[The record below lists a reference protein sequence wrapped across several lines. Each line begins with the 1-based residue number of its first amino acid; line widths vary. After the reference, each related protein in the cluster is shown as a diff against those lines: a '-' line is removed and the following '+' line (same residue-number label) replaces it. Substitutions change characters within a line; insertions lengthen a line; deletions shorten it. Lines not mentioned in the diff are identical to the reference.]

1 MAAHQDPPSLGFSR
15 QDHWSGLPF
24 PSPMH
29 ESEKWKKS
37 VSRVRLLATPWA
49 TTYQAPLSMG
59 FSRGED
65 WSGVPL
71 PSLIG
76 PIKWTLLQQD
86 STVEIQR
93 YKDCHFLSSLTDTKV
108 QCWCVDTCTQ
118 GVLFLRACVEVMF
131 IITLF
136 DQLFLRGTWMFLDYI
151 ICSPKPAFLIV
162 LGSR

>member
-1 MAAHQDPPSLGFSR
+1 MKEVAQSCLTPSDPMGYNLPGSSIHGIFQGRGLEWGAITFSDR
-15 QDHWSGLPF
+15 ANQ
-24 PSPMH
+24 
-29 ESEKWKKS
+29 
-37 VSRVRLLATPWA
+37 R
-49 TTYQAPLSMG
+49 
-59 FSRGED
+59 
-65 WSGVPL
+65 
-71 PSLIG
+71 
-76 PIKWTLLQQD
+76 TLLQQD